1 MYNAKEF
8 GLRLKQLREQAGMTQ
23 EQLADVLHISTDYE
37 SKLENGKRNASVE
50 LCIQAAELL
59 ATSLDYL
66 LLGRMPTM
74 GGVKKVIRDAIQ
86 ELTRLES
93 QLP

>member
-50 LCIQAAELL
+50 LCIQAAGALS
-59 ATSLDYL
+59 TSLDYL
-66 LLGRMPTM
+66 LLGSMPTM
-74 GGVKKVIRDAIQ
+74 EGVKKVVRNAIQ

-93 QLP
+93 QLS